1 MRTVLRFG
9 LRCGLRCGARC
20 GLRFGLR
27 FGSHFTSCFAA
38 HFRAHCGPR
47 FGIACAPGS
56 ASRIVRDWVPASWP
70 RSAASGGCAFV
81 LAAACAICAVAPRT
95 ADAASAA
102 APTSAAPAACDDW
115 SAYRQFVARFVQ
127 QDGRVVDFSTPAQ
140 QTTSEGQSYGMFFAL
155 VANDRAGFDRLLRWT
170 RANLSAGR
178 FDASDV
184 KLPAWQWGRKPDGS
198 YGVLDPNSASDADL
212 WIAYDLFQAGRLWR
226 EPSYTKLA
234 WALVTQIE
242 KQEVTTLAGLGPM
255 LLPGPQGFQ
264 SGGTTR
270 LNPSYLPLPLL
281 RALAAEAPSGPWA
294 SIAANAYTMIR
305 TTAPLGFA
313 PDWAAWRDGRFIVDP
328 KDGDLGSYDAI
339 RVYLWAGLAA
349 PGDPLAKPWLAA
361 LGGMRER
368 IAQTGIPPERVATTS
383 GTAQGEAPLGFWGAL
398 LPYFRA
404 LGDARAAN
412 LAQTHLAALAAAAAA
427 AAGTVHAP
435 GTQSTQSTSG
445 APAATA
451 APVYYDEVL
460 MLFGTGS
467 ADSRYRFDDTGRLV
481 PHWEN
486 ACQTAHARS

>member
-1 MRTVLRFG
+1 MRVTPHAALSAVLA
-9 LRCGLRCGARC
+9 LALA
-20 GLRFGLR
+20 
-27 FGSHFTSCFAA
+27 
-38 HFRAHCGPR
+38 
-47 FGIACAPGS
+47 
-56 ASRIVRDWVPASWP
+56 
-70 RSAASGGCAFV
+70 AASG
-81 LAAACAICAVAPRT
+81 LAPRT
-95 ADAASAA
+95 AQAAQ
-102 APTSAAPAACDDW
+102 PGACDDW

-127 QDGRVVDFSTPAQ
+127 PDGRVVDFSTPTQ

-155 VANDRAGFDRLLRWT
+155 VANDRATFDKLLGWT

-178 FDASDV
+178 FDAGDV

-198 YGVLDPNSASDADL
+198 YGVLDPNSASDSDL
-212 WIAYDLFQAGRLWR
+212 WIAYDLFQAGRLWH

-234 WALVTQIE
+234 WALATQIE
-242 KQEVTTLAGLGPM
+242 KQEVVTLAGLGPM

-270 LNPSYLPLPLL
+270 LNPSYLPLPVL
-281 RALAAEAPSGPWA
+281 RALAAEAPSGPWS
-294 SIAANAYTMIR
+294 SIAANAYTLIK

-328 KDGDLGSYDAI
+328 KSGDLGSYDAI

-349 PGDPLAKPWLAA
+349 PADPLAKPWLAA

-368 IAQTGIPPERVATTS
+368 IAQTGFPPERVATTS
-383 GTAQGEAPLGFWGAL
+383 GVAQGEAPLGFWGAL

-404 LGDARAAN
+404 LDDARAAN
-412 LAQTHLAALAAAAAA
+412 LAQTHLAALGAAAAAA
-427 AAGTVHAP
+427 ASAP
-435 GTQSTQSTSG
+435 GTPG
-445 APAATA
+445 GTA

-467 ADSRYRFDDTGRLV
+467 ADGRYHFDDTGRLA
-481 PHWEN
+481 PHWEK